1 MAALRVGLTGGL
13 AAGKS
18 TVGRWLE
25 EAGFPIMDADR
36 TVAELHE
43 PGAAGA
49 AAVEALFG
57 DDFLLDDGGTDRS
70 RLAELVFADEVARH
84 RLEAMI
90 HPLVRDRFEAFAA
103 DKPVAVLEATLL
115 VESGL
120 YAECDL
126 VVTVEADPELRLQ
139 RAVARGMGEQEARQR
154 LRAQGSLEQR
164 CAVAHRVVWN
174 NGSRSELRQQV
185 DGLIEELKRKTGK
198 R

>member
-139 RAVARGMGEQEARQR
+139 RADSGP
-154 LRAQGSLEQR
+154 RAAS
-164 CAVAHRVVWN
+164 N
-174 NGSRSELRQQV
+174 NAAPSPIASSGTTAPAASFANRSTVSSRS
-185 DGLIEELKRKTGK
+185 
-198 R
+198 